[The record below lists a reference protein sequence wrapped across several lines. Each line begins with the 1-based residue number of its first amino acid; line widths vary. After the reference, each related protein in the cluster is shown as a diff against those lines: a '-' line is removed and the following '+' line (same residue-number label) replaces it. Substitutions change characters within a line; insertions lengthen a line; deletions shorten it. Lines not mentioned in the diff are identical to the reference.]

1 MERHSKGLLAEV
13 GNDAELECSR
23 MRKKSMQNFE
33 PNFTLC
39 TLDAS
44 ISQPMQTSNSQS
56 DISITD
62 YLLAE
67 QQLQF
72 QFQMNNNNIP
82 MNQPHLQIPQNSQSL
97 SKPPKSSYL
106 SNRKP
111 SLKHIT
117 IPSITSGLATAITQ
131 HMETTTTTTMFN
143 NNHVSSSSSDDANST
158 KEEKHYRGVRRR
170 PWGKFAAEIRDPNR
184 KGSRVWLGTFDT
196 AVEAAKAYD
205 KAAFKMRG
213 SKAILNFPLEVGDS
227 AESVSSCIIK
237 VGVKRERE
245 EESDGKNYDDEGS
258 NNFKMVKKEGC
269 SPKGVCPLTPS
280 CWKGFW
286 DTDVMGTIF
295 SVPPLS
301 PLSPLMV
308 V

>member
-1 MERHSKGLLAEV
+1 
-13 GNDAELECSR
+13 
-23 MRKKSMQNFE
+23 MQTFE
-33 PNFTLC
+33 PNFSFCTSNTLKASMSSQPM
-39 TLDAS
+39 LSS
-44 ISQPMQTSNSQS
+44 ISQNMSS
-56 DISITD
+56 DISVND
-62 YLLAE
+62 YLLPQE
-67 QQLQF
+67 VQVPIG
-72 QFQMNNNNIP
+72 NNNIP
-82 MNQPHLQIPQNSQSL
+82 MNHTHLQMPQITSF
-97 SKPPKSSYL
+97 SKPPRSSNL

-111 SLKHIT
+111 SLNIT
-117 IPSITSGLATAITQ
+117 IPSITSGLKTAMSQ
-131 HMETTTTTTMFN
+131 QVQTTTIYN
-143 NNHVSSSSSDDANST
+143 NNQSSSSSSSDNDNN

-196 AVEAAKAYD
+196 AIEAAKAYD

-213 SKAILNFPLEVGDS
+213 SKAILNFPLEVG
-227 AESVSSCIIK
+227 ESSEPISSCIK
-237 VGVKRERE
+237 VGEKRGRE
-245 EESDGKNYDDEGS
+245 EDSEGKSNYVEY
-258 NNFKMVKKEGC
+258 NNNNNNHNNKHVKKEEC
-269 SPKGVCPLTPS
+269 CPSPKGVCPLTPS